1 MQTSGL
7 ARSFRDHFI
16 RRFDQSCEDREAEA
30 RECWPNSTRWTDF
43 MLHADSGVMCG
54 AARDWA
60 EEKIGSGKYAVR
72 REWRKFDLMVLS
84 PAIGPAGDWWR
95 STPRLTLEHENND
108 DTHVEVWNL
117 ACWQSPLKVVI
128 SYHQDQGV
136 LERKLR
142 MASDVLTSHAAE
154 VGPSSAEFLFM
165 SAPRTFGSGPRWE
178 CFEWA
183 ASDWRN
189 ISQGHN

>member
-1 MQTSGL
+1 MQPSGL

-16 RRFDQSCEDREAEA
+16 RQFDQTCRERETGA
-30 RECWPNSTRWTDF
+30 RECWLNSTRWTDF
-43 MLHADSGVMCG
+43 MLHADSGVMCR
-54 AARDWA
+54 AASDWA
-60 EEKIGSGKYAVR
+60 KENIGAGKYAVR

-84 PAIGPAGDWWR
+84 PSIGPEGDWWR

-128 SYHQDQGV
+128 SYHQDQDV

-142 MASDVLTSHAAE
+142 VASDVLTSHAAE

-165 SAPRTFGSGPRWE
+165 SAPRTFGSGPRWSS
-178 CFEWA
+178 FEWDSLA
-183 ASDWRN
+183 WRD
-189 ISQGHN
+189 IS